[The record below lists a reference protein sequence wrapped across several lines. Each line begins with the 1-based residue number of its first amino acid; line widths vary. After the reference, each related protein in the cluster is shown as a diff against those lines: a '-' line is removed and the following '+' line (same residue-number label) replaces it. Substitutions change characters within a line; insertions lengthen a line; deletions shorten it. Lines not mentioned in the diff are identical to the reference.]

1 MNSFK
6 ILKEFKNLNFYNVL
20 HNYAHDR
27 QDHNYAHDKQDHNY
41 AHDRQDHK
49 AKFSS

>member
-6 ILKEFKNLNFYNVL
+6 ILKEFKLFNSYNVL

-27 QDHNYAHDKQDHNY
+27 QDHNYAHDRQDHNY